1 MSSEDSLPDGAVPF
15 MDQRLPPDAVEL
27 LPVPAEL
34 AAFIEL
40 EISAR
45 GITIPE
51 DELLE
56 LRFASP
62 ELATMAFMLQRAP
75 DSTLLALMPPGA
87 LRRPS

>member
-15 MDQRLPPDAVEL
+15 MDQRLPRDAVEL

-40 EISAR
+40 EIEAC
-45 GITIPE
+45 GITIPD
-51 DELLE
+51 DEPME
-56 LRFASP
+56 LRFAAP

-75 DSTLLALMPPGA
+75 DGTLLALMPPGA

>member
-75 DSTLLALMPPGA
+75 DGTLLALMPPGA

>member
-34 AAFIEL
+34 AAFIEQ
-40 EISAR
+40 EITAR
-45 GITIPE
+45 EITLPE
-51 DELLE
+51 DEPFE
-56 LRFASP
+56 LRFTSP

-75 DSTLLALMPPGA
+75 DGTLLALMPPGA

>member
-1 MSSEDSLPDGAVPF
+1 MSSVDSLPDGAVPLT
-15 MDQRLPPDAVEL
+15 DQRLPPDVVEL
-27 LPVPAEL
+27 LPVPAAP

-40 EISAR
+40 EIAACA
-45 GITIPE
+45 ITIPE
-51 DELLE
+51 DELIE

-75 DSTLLALMPPGA
+75 DGTLLALMPPGA

>member
-15 MDQRLPPDAVEL
+15 MDQRLPPDAAEL

-34 AAFIEL
+34 AAFIER

-51 DELLE
+51 GELPE
-56 LRFASP
+56 LPFASP
-62 ELATMAFMLQRAP
+62 ELATEAFMLQRAP
-75 DSTLLALMPPGA
+75 EGTLLALMPPGA
-87 LRRPS
+87 LRQPS